1 MRKNT
6 MNDAANRLDTQLD
19 PVLVQA
25 ALALIEP
32 AQRILLIA
40 HERPDG
46 DCIGSAL
53 GLAHILEIQGKTC
66 VPACADRPPRN
77 LSFLPGIERV
87 QQTLE
92 NHDFDLV
99 IAVDAGEFF
108 RFGSLYEENRAFF
121 DSATVLNFD
130 HHITSDGCG
139 QVNIIDPASSA
150 TAFGS
155 SSTGSSSFSSSP

>member
-1 MRKNT
+1 
-6 MNDAANRLDTQLD
+6 MNDAATRLDTQLD

-53 GLAHILEIQGKTC
+53 GLAHILEMQGKTC

-92 NHDFDLV
+92 NTAFDLV

-108 RFGSLYEENRAFF
+108 RFGKL
-121 DSATVLNFD
+121 
-130 HHITSDGCG
+130 
-139 QVNIIDPASSA
+139 
-150 TAFGS
+150 
-155 SSTGSSSFSSSP
+155 